1 MIVRESAMSH
11 APSRNQPEWPPRSPY
26 QALMSSP
33 SGRQKWQQRQL
44 EQLSPS
50 PSPAK
55 RGSRASQLLSD
66 GVDAG
71 DDEDEDEETLQL
83 KLQAIEARLKLKKL
97 QASKSKQPTEQQT
110 VDDNRYGMF
119 SPSSRAGRGNASV
132 PTASTRSE
140 PAVQVPLS
148 PTPDR
153 RAAPNAISPAK
164 LLGIDKGLRAQD
176 VSLKRPAVPKFNP
189 SAPRAGSAS
198 GHSRTSS
205 MASQNSAPNF
215 PRPKSFSERLAESR
229 SKSNEKQAK
238 DERIEKARTRG
249 FGLSAAEMALPGEEL
264 RPSSQHSNESASRSF
279 ESRPKSI
286 LKDPTRNAKSTETGN
301 NSFASITTGSRPV
314 SRQAP
319 PQKPSDSK
327 TTERPKSFSGFV
339 EKASALEQ
347 NDAAKEKEC
356 FETFSGFHLSRRQL
370 SHNILARAFDKKEL
384 FPLPRLLSTVKSPD
398 YQSPDVEADY
408 VVLGIISSK
417 TTPRDS
423 RNAHR
428 TASGAEPENG
438 GPNKSKFMVLRLTD
452 FKWEVDL
459 FLFEEAFSRF
469 WKLTPGTV
477 IAILN
482 PGIMPPRDKANGH
495 FSLKLN
501 STDDTILELG
511 TARDLGFCKSIKA
524 DGQQCSHW
532 IDQRKTEFCDF
543 HIYLQ
548 LEKTKRGR
556 MEVNTMTG
564 FGKGPRSS
572 RFDSSKK
579 EDSGQGK
586 RYDKYLKETMYIVP
600 DGRSTADKLDH
611 DEDAW
616 NRGMSREELH
626 RKRLAEKERERELA
640 EKLGKLG
647 NKVGSDYMRLRG
659 ANSAASN
666 HNNSQDRPRPSSATS
681 ALSTTQQNAA
691 AAQTRPRS
699 RTNTPFDD
707 PFVTAGAEYRD
718 APPSPDAAALG
729 LLGKRAADVSLAPVK
744 RKRAAGATASAKSAS
759 VSTST
764 QRAGPMGWGGANKR
778 GLLFS
783 PSKTRPAGD
792 ANGSGRVDEMLA
804 LRRGSSKEIASAYA
818 AAAKATNSSAAVSGE
833 REKPALK
840 IATDEA
846 SVSSFDSQ
854 SQSPVKKKARL
865 VIEGKGIR
873 EPGRDSLGVAA
884 GKRLL
889 FAAGGPSAGDT
900 DDDDDLE
907 II

>member
-11 APSRNQPEWPPRSPY
+11 VPSRNQPEWPPRSPH

-33 SGRQKWQQRQL
+33 SGRKKWQQRQL
-44 EQLSPS
+44 EQTSPS

-66 GVDAG
+66 GVDIG

-97 QASKSKQPTEQQT
+97 QASKSKQPTEPQT
-110 VDDNRYGMF
+110 VPDDKRYGMF
-119 SPSSRAGRGNASV
+119 SPSSRARRGNTSV
-132 PTASTRSE
+132 PAQSNRTE

-153 RAAPNAISPAK
+153 RAAPNAVSPAK

-176 VSLKRPAVPKFNP
+176 VSLKRPAIPKFNP

-198 GHSRTSS
+198 GHFRTSS
-205 MASQNSAPNF
+205 TASQNSTLNF
-215 PRPKSFSERLAESR
+215 QKPKSFSERLAESR

-249 FGLSAAEMALPGEEL
+249 FGLSAAEMARQES
-264 RPSSQHSNESASRSF
+264 RPSSQHSNESVTRSF

-286 LKDPTRNAKSTETGN
+286 LKDPTREFQSHDTRN
-301 NSFASITTGSRPV
+301 NSFTSTTNGSRPA

-319 PQKPSDSK
+319 PQKTTASK
-327 TTERPKSFSGFV
+327 TKERPKSFSGFS
-339 EKASALEQ
+339 EKKSAPEE

-356 FETFSGFHLSRRQL
+356 FETFSGFHLSRRQI
-370 SHNILARAFDKKEL
+370 SHNILARAFDKKEI

-398 YQSPDVEADY
+398 YEPPDVEADF

-417 TTPRDS
+417 TTPRDT
-423 RNAHR
+423 RNAQR
-428 TASGAEPENG
+428 TASGAEPEES
-438 GPNKSKFMVLRLTD
+438 GPNRSKFMILRLTD

-495 FSLKLN
+495 FSLKMN

-532 IDQRKTEFCDF
+532 IDQRKTEYCDF
-543 HIYLQ
+543 H
-548 LEKTKRGR
+548 TKSGR

-572 RFDSSKK
+572 RFEPSKK
-579 EDSGQGK
+579 YDSGQGK

-626 RKRLAEKERERELA
+626 RKRLEEKERERELA
-640 EKLGKLG
+640 EKLGKMG
-647 NKVGSDYMRLRG
+647 NKVGSEYMRVRG
-659 ANSAASN
+659 ATSAASN
-666 HNNSQDRPRPSSATS
+666 HE
-681 ALSTTQQNAA
+681 
-691 AAQTRPRS
+691 
-699 RTNTPFDD
+699 
-707 PFVTAGAEYRD
+707 GKHRD
-718 APPSPDAAALG
+718 GPPPPDAAALG

-744 RKRAAGATASAKSAS
+744 RKRAAGATASARSGSAG
-759 VSTST
+759 TST
-764 QRAGPMGWGGANKR
+764 QRSEPMGWGGANKR
-778 GLLFS
+778 GLLLS
-783 PSKTRPAGD
+783 PSKMRPAGD
-792 ANGSGRVDEMLA
+792 DGGSRRVDEMLA
-804 LRRGSSKEIASAYA
+804 LRQGSSKGNAPGGAVA
-818 AAAKATNSSAAVSGE
+818 AQATNGSTAASGDK
-833 REKPALK
+833 EKPALR

-889 FAAGGPSAGDT
+889 SAAGDT

>member
-1 MIVRESAMSH
+1 MSH
-11 APSRNQPEWPPRSPY
+11 VPSRNQPEWPPRSPH

-33 SGRQKWQQRQL
+33 SGRKKWQQRQL
-44 EQLSPS
+44 EQTSPS

-66 GVDAG
+66 GVDIG

-97 QASKSKQPTEQQT
+97 QASKSKQPTEPQT
-110 VDDNRYGMF
+110 VPDDKRYGMF
-119 SPSSRAGRGNASV
+119 SPSSRARRGNTSV
-132 PTASTRSE
+132 PAQSNRTE

-153 RAAPNAISPAK
+153 RAAPNAVSPAK

-176 VSLKRPAVPKFNP
+176 VSLKRPAIPKFNP

-198 GHSRTSS
+198 GHFRTSS
-205 MASQNSAPNF
+205 TASQNSTLNF
-215 PRPKSFSERLAESR
+215 QKPKSFSERLAESR

-249 FGLSAAEMALPGEEL
+249 FGLSAAEMARQES
-264 RPSSQHSNESASRSF
+264 RPSSQHSNESVTRSF

-286 LKDPTRNAKSTETGN
+286 LKDPTREFQSHDTRN
-301 NSFASITTGSRPV
+301 NSFTSTTNGSRPA

-319 PQKPSDSK
+319 PQKTTASK
-327 TTERPKSFSGFV
+327 TKERPKSFSGFS
-339 EKASALEQ
+339 EKKSAPEE

-356 FETFSGFHLSRRQL
+356 FETFSGFHLSRRQI
-370 SHNILARAFDKKEL
+370 SHNILARAFDKKEI

-398 YQSPDVEADY
+398 YEPPDVEADF

-417 TTPRDS
+417 TTPRDT
-423 RNAHR
+423 RNAQR
-428 TASGAEPENG
+428 TASGAEPEES
-438 GPNKSKFMVLRLTD
+438 GPNRSKFMILRLTD

-495 FSLKLN
+495 FSLKMN

-532 IDQRKTEFCDF
+532 IDQRKTEYCDF
-543 HIYLQ
+543 HVYLQ
-548 LEKTKRGR
+548 LEKTKSGR

-572 RFDSSKK
+572 RFEPSKK
-579 EDSGQGK
+579 YDSGQGK

-626 RKRLAEKERERELA
+626 RKRLEEKERERELA
-640 EKLGKLG
+640 EKLGKMG
-647 NKVGSDYMRLRG
+647 NKVGSEYMRVRG
-659 ANSAASN
+659 ATSAASN
-666 HNNSQDRPRPSSATS
+666 HEGSQSRPRPSSATS
-681 ALSTTQQNAA
+681 TTLTTQQSAA

-707 PFVTAGAEYRD
+707 PFVTAGAEHRD
-718 APPSPDAAALG
+718 GPPPPDAAALG

-744 RKRAAGATASAKSAS
+744 RKRAAGATASARSGSAG
-759 VSTST
+759 TST
-764 QRAGPMGWGGANKR
+764 QRSEPMGWGGANKR
-778 GLLFS
+778 GLLLS
-783 PSKTRPAGD
+783 PSKMRPAGD
-792 ANGSGRVDEMLA
+792 DGGSRRVDEMLA
-804 LRRGSSKEIASAYA
+804 LRQGSSKGNAPGGAVA
-818 AAAKATNSSAAVSGE
+818 AQATNGSTAASGDK
-833 REKPALK
+833 EKPALR

-889 FAAGGPSAGDT
+889 SAAGDT